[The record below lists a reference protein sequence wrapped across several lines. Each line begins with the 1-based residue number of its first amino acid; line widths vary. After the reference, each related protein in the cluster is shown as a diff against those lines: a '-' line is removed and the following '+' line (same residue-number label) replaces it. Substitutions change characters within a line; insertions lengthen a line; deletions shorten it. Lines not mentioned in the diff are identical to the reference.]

1 MTYCK
6 SSTPTPRH
14 LFKRNEDICPFK
26 VFYVNVY
33 NSFLC
38 TIQKLEAV

>member
-14 LFKRNEDICPFK
+14 LSKRNEDIPPFK

-33 NSFLC
+33 NNFLC
-38 TIQKLEAV
+38 TIQKLEAA